1 MCGMI
6 DKHIDTDLGWFY
18 TSSMNYDQQAPSV
31 NQYQNNKHFPCWT
44 QWFFEG
50 ARRWKYS
57 SDYNFMFQFI
67 KWLYY
72 SYLRYNTL

>member
-1 MCGMI
+1 MFMCGMI

-18 TSSMNYDQQAPSV
+18 TSNMNYDQQAPSV

-50 ARRWKYS
+50 ARR
-57 SDYNFMFQFI
+57 
-67 KWLYY
+67 
-72 SYLRYNTL
+72 